1 MKLSKAEA
9 DLLDAKEKLRKV
21 PSKPGPEES
30 KTQMIA

>member
-9 DLLDAKEKLRKV
+9 DLLDAQKKLGKV
-21 PSKPGPEES
+21 PSKPAPEES